1 MTYWYTA
8 YGANLYSVDP
18 NVKTPSMNQAVLG
31 IEQVLGKNMSA
42 SVSVIYKK
50 WLDFVDA
57 VDLNATF
64 EPVLLHQPDHGR
76 DHDGL

>member
-1 MTYWYTA
+1 
-8 YGANLYSVDP
+8 
-18 NVKTPSMNQAVLG
+18 MNQAVLG

-64 EPVLLHQPDHGR
+64 AAGVLRQSDHGR
-76 DHDGL
+76 DHYGLQPDQRQERRHII